1 MKKNLKVCLLI
12 GLILSTILYAYLAIS
27 VFIGIFASTSIIN
40 NANSIGEAFVAPAI
54 AATIALMVIILIFAL
69 IALIFTAICFKK
81 ISMPPSEFD
90 QAKKLLITVIIF
102 NIIFSIF
109 FLYGII
115 QSGPDT
121 ITIIAL
127 IGIIISTVLIII
139 DIVKNKK
146 LLKLQKNDNLS
157 TENNNANLTQ
167 QENDLNKWN

>member
-40 NANSIGEAFVAPAI
+40 NANSIGEAFAAPAI
-54 AATIALMVIILIFAL
+54 AATIALMIIILIFAL

-115 QSGPDT
+115 QSGPDA

-167 QENDLNKWN
+167 QENDLNK

>member
-40 NANSIGEAFVAPAI
+40 NADSIGEAFVAPAI

-115 QSGPDT
+115 QSGPDA

-167 QENDLNKWN
+167 QEDDLNK

>member
-102 NIIFSIF
+102 NIIFFIF

-115 QSGPDT
+115 QSGPDA

-167 QENDLNKWN
+167 QENDLNK

>member
-40 NANSIGEAFVAPAI
+40 NAASIGEAFAAPAI
-54 AATIALMVIILIFAL
+54 AVTIALMIIILIFAL
-69 IALIFTAICFKK
+69 IGLVFTAICFKK

-90 QAKKLLITVIIF
+90 QAKKLLITVVIF

-115 QSGPDT
+115 QSEPDAM
-121 ITIIAL
+121 TIIVL
-127 IGIIISTVLIII
+127 IGIIASTVLIII
-139 DIVKNKK
+139 DIVRNKK
-146 LLKLQKNDNLS
+146 LLKLQENNNLS
-157 TENNNANLTQ
+157 TENNNTNFTQ
-167 QENDLNKWN
+167 QENDLDK

>member
-1 MKKNLKVCLLI
+1 
-12 GLILSTILYAYLAIS
+12 
-27 VFIGIFASTSIIN
+27 
-40 NANSIGEAFVAPAI
+40 
-54 AATIALMVIILIFAL
+54 MVIILIFAL

-115 QSGPDT
+115 QSGPDA

-167 QENDLNKWN
+167 QENDLNK

>member
-167 QENDLNKWN
+167 QENDLNK

>member
-54 AATIALMVIILIFAL
+54 AATIALMIIILIFAL

-115 QSGPDT
+115 QSGPDA

-167 QENDLNKWN
+167 QEDDLNK